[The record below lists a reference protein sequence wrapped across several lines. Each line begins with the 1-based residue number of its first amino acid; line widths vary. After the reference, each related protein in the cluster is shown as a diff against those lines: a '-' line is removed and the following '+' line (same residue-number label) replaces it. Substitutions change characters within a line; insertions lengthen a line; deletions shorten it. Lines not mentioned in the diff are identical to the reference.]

1 VVLLLQ
7 TNALFCSS
15 LVEAQSPAAL
25 VSRLSLSKRSEG
37 KRTDKKEEGW
47 MKEGLRSHDERKKK
61 SDVSALLR
69 GAFVVVIV
77 VVVVLIVFTR
87 VVL

>member
-1 VVLLLQ
+1 
-7 TNALFCSS
+7 
-15 LVEAQSPAAL
+15 
-25 VSRLSLSKRSEG
+25 
-37 KRTDKKEEGW
+37 

-61 SDVSALLR
+61 SDYVSISLLR

-77 VVVVLIVFTR
+77 VVVVVLIVFTR

>member
-1 VVLLLQ
+1 MR
-7 TNALFCSS
+7 
-15 LVEAQSPAAL
+15 E
-25 VSRLSLSKRSEG
+25 
-37 KRTDKKEEGW
+37 
-47 MKEGLRSHDERKKK
+47 KK
-61 SDVSALLR
+61 SDVSSLLR